1 MATPTTPVGRPRAPT
16 ITIDT
21 TSNGAEHVPEVT
33 SAVSGD
39 PNSLSVPGLR
49 ARGDSV
55 NSQSTTGSTIV
66 DSHQASD
73 KSTTPTHIPD
83 EEVFNPEDEADA
95 KLFNAEDSPFGVTLG
110 HLAKF
115 LPRKNVQA
123 LALLHGPAGLEK
135 GLRTDLSR
143 GLDVRE
149 EKLNGTVSLKEVQSV
164 PVDAVEL
171 DSIDPKG
178 VKRSDTTA
186 TGPPSNDDLA
196 FSDRKRIF
204 GDNRLPSKKTKSLL
218 QLAWIALQDKI
229 LILLTVA
236 AIVSLAV
243 GIYSSVTKKAGEG
256 ARIDWVEGVA
266 ILVAVAIVVSVGA
279 VVDFRKEKQ
288 FAKLNKQKEDR
299 MIKVLRSGKTRLI
312 SVYDVYP
319 GDIVH
324 LEPGD
329 MIPVDGIYIQGSGV
343 ACDESAATG
352 ESDVIKKTP
361 AVDVVKAYNDGRW
374 TPKMDP
380 FLIAG
385 SQVQEGIGTF
395 LCTAVGVNSSH
406 GKTLMSLQEDTPP
419 TPLQERLDKLAG
431 RSNVYFLGSSNI
443 LNRWHRQIW
452 SRICCSIIFCAHHK
466 VRNIFQQTSRSI
478 RYTQKCCATYSGIFF
493 GFHSLRHYRS
503 SGRT

>member
-1 MATPTTPVGRPRAPT
+1 MATPTTPKGRPRAPT

-21 TSNGAEHVPEVT
+21 TSNAAEHAPELT

-39 PNSLSVPGLR
+39 PNSLAVPGSR

-66 DSHQASD
+66 DSHQPSD
-73 KSTTPTHIPD
+73 KSSTPPQIPD
-83 EEVFNPEDEADA
+83 DEVFTPEDEDEAL
-95 KLFNAEDSPFGVTLG
+95 LFKSEDSPFGLTLG
-110 HLAKF
+110 HLSKF

-135 GLRTDLSR
+135 GLRTNLSR

-149 EKLNGTVSLKEVQSV
+149 EKLNGTVSLNEVQSV
-164 PVDAVEL
+164 PFDAVEL
-171 DSIDPKG
+171 DSIDSKG

-186 TGPPSNDDLA
+186 TGPPSGDDLA
-196 FSDRKRIF
+196 YSDRKRIF
-204 GDNRLPSKKTKSLL
+204 GDNRIPTKPSKTLL
-218 QLAWIALQDKI
+218 QLAWIAFQDKI

-236 AIVSLAV
+236 AFVSLAV
-243 GIYSSVTKKAGEG
+243 GIYSTKTKKQGQG
-256 ARIDWVEGVA
+256 AKIDWVEGVA
-266 ILVAVAIVVSVGA
+266 ILAAVVTVVSVGA
-279 VVDFRKEKQ
+279 IVDYRKEKQ
-288 FAKLNKQKEDR
+288 FAQLNKQKEDR
-299 MIKVLRSGKTRLI
+299 KVKVMRSGKTRLI

-329 MIPVDGIYIQGSGV
+329 LIPVDGIYIQGSGIK
-343 ACDESAATG
+343 CDESAATG

-361 AVDVVKAYNDGRW
+361 AVDVVRAYNEGKW
-374 TPKMDP
+374 IPKMDP

-406 GKTLMSLQEDTPP
+406 GKTLMSLQEGTPP

-431 RSNVYFLGSSNI
+431 
-443 LNRWHRQIW
+443 
-452 SRICCSIIFCAHHK
+452 
-466 VRNIFQQTSRSI
+466 T
-478 RYTQKCCATYSGIFF
+478 
-493 GFHSLRHYRS
+493 
-503 SGRT
+503 